1 MRKLILSLIPLAL
14 MLTAC
19 NKQTVDSNSY
29 KEDETFEFKYTDD
42 VLASGD
48 LYINDSS
55 GKVKMYIP
63 YLSNNYD
70 LPYHMRQND
79 TDFEIKEI
87 KGSNISLL
95 DVEYIKSSFSKS
107 RIDDELMVSDL
118 MFNVSTKCT
127 ESKDVHIEKF
137 VYTHEDS
144 TYYTNTD
151 ITIHIVPD
159 AEFINSE
166 DGTTLFKESNY
177 VMNFGES
184 VYSFLYFSMDFK
196 NASVLLPTEEDYF
209 MINNLSLKSNGI
221 DSYEIEV
228 GRNNYETLI
237 KFNSSD
243 SSDINCKVYTMGE
256 TAIPLYSV
264 TVKLDFIPEKTKYVY
279 YSLVMTYSLSY
290 DETPRTMILSDV
302 LYNNDDSMLDAY
314 YEVFN

>member
-42 VLASGD
+42 VLASGE

-184 VYSFLYFSMDFK
+184 VYSFLSGLSHEPPAYRGSSWFFTPLRLTLARIDPAPQGPCRCRSF
-196 NASVLLPTEEDYF
+196 LPR
-209 MINNLSLKSNGI
+209 S
-221 DSYEIEV
+221 
-228 GRNNYETLI
+228 
-237 KFNSSD
+237 
-243 SSDINCKVYTMGE
+243 
-256 TAIPLYSV
+256 
-264 TVKLDFIPEKTKYVY
+264 
-279 YSLVMTYSLSY
+279 
-290 DETPRTMILSDV
+290 
-302 LYNNDDSMLDAY
+302 
-314 YEVFN
+314 